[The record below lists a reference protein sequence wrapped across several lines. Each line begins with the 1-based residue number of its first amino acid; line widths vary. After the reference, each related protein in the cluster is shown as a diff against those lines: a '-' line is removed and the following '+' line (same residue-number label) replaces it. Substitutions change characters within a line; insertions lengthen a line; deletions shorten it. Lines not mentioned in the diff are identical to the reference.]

1 MVQHIMNVTVK
12 GQELPKAV
20 FRVVNKTDTP
30 MRGHVVVQM
39 RRPLYGQQE
48 HRCATRL
55 LQPGEGMLFYVELSK
70 AMGRFYEFE
79 WWVATPTSATNG
91 KGLNSGS
98 RKTFEGREPD

>member
-1 MVQHIMNVTVK
+1 
-12 GQELPKAV
+12 
-20 FRVVNKTDTP
+20 
-30 MRGHVVVQM
+30 
-39 RRPLYGQQE
+39 
-48 HRCATRL
+48 
-55 LQPGEGMLFYVELSK
+55 MLFYVELSK